1 MGVMGWIVN
10 GSFLSQLNTLDIF
23 FSQVG
28 GTLSLHIPATEE
40 YNNTN
45 VTCAV
50 AILGGDDLYSD
61 PVVLRVQG

>member
-1 MGVMGWIVN
+1 MIGWIVN
-10 GSFLSQLNTLDIF
+10 GSFLSQLRALDITVT
-23 FSQVG
+23 SVG
-28 GTLSLHIPATEE
+28 RTSFLHIPATEG

-50 AILGGDDLYSD
+50 AILGGEDQYGD

>member
-1 MGVMGWIVN
+1 MA
-10 GSFLSQLNTLDIF
+10 
-23 FSQVG
+23 SQVG
-28 GTLSLHIPATEE
+28 HTFSLSVPATEK

-61 PVVLRVQG
+61 PVFLRVQGIEKVVNRYI

>member
-1 MGVMGWIVN
+1 MVVWIIN
-10 GSFLSQLNTLDIF
+10 GSLLSEVNAPNITA
-23 FSQVG
+23 SQVG
-28 GTLSLHIPATEE
+28 RAFFLHIQATEE
-40 YNNTN
+40 YNNIN